1 MADIIFL
8 VDSSWSIGKEH
19 FQLVREFLYDV
30 VKALDVGGND
40 FRFALVQFSGNP
52 HTEFQLNT
60 YPSTRDVLSHIA
72 NMPYMGGG
80 TKTGK
85 GLEYLIENHL
95 TKAAGSRA
103 SEGIPQ
109 VIIVLTDGRSQDD
122 VALPSSVLK
131 SAHVNMFAVGM
142 QDAVEGELKE
152 IASEP
157 FDMHLFNLENFT
169 ALHGIVGDLVVSVR
183 SSMTPEKA
191 GAKGLVKDIT
201 GNGWLLMAPISMV
214 SAGVALFKAFVGAR
228 LRWTFRGL
236 KTKVW
241 SVWPRVCSY
250 WVCRCLQTQLAS
262 LPVLPGGSTGALG
275 WAAACCSH
283 AFAPVAWKCKHR
295 KLCRVIKL
303 PQGRELGEEHTS
315 YDGDSLKPWPKTLW
329 RLRRSLMAAGTPWR
343 MSPCS

>member
-19 FQLVREFLYDV
+19 FQLVREFLFDV

-60 YPSTRDVLSHIA
+60 YPSTQDVLSHIA
-72 NMPYMGGG
+72 NMPYVGGG

-131 SAHVNMFAVGM
+131 SARVNMFAVGV

-169 ALHGIVGDLVVSVR
+169 ALHGIVGDLVASVR

-201 GNGWLLMAPISMV
+201 GNGQLLMAPISMV

-236 KTKVW
+236 KTKV
-241 SVWPRVCSY
+241 
-250 WVCRCLQTQLAS
+250 
-262 LPVLPGGSTGALG
+262 
-275 WAAACCSH
+275 
-283 AFAPVAWKCKHR
+283 
-295 KLCRVIKL
+295 
-303 PQGRELGEEHTS
+303 
-315 YDGDSLKPWPKTLW
+315 
-329 RLRRSLMAAGTPWR
+329 
-343 MSPCS
+343 

>member
-1 MADIIFL
+1 LTSGSLKQGEQKGKLKQKDTMRKHRHLPLVAILGLLLSGFCSVGAQQQAAVRNVAVADIIFL

-60 YPSTRDVLSHIA
+60 YPSNQDVLSHIA

-80 TKTGK
+80 SKTGK

-103 SEGIPQ
+103 SEGVPQ
-109 VIIVLTDGRSQDD
+109 VIVVLTDGRSQDD

-131 SAHVNMFAVGM
+131 SAHVNMIAVGV

-152 IASEP
+152 IASRP
-157 FDMHLFNLENFT
+157 FDTHLFNLENFT
-169 ALHGIVGDLVVSVR
+169 ALHGIVGDLVASVR
-183 SSMTPEKA
+183 TSMTPEKA

-201 GNGWLLMAPISMV
+201 GNGRLLRSFLAMLVAPVSMAT
-214 SAGVALFKAFVGAR
+214 AGAALCEAFVRA
-228 LRWTFRGL
+228 
-236 KTKVW
+236 
-241 SVWPRVCSY
+241 
-250 WVCRCLQTQLAS
+250 
-262 LPVLPGGSTGALG
+262 
-275 WAAACCSH
+275 
-283 AFAPVAWKCKHR
+283 
-295 KLCRVIKL
+295 
-303 PQGRELGEEHTS
+303 
-315 YDGDSLKPWPKTLW
+315 D
-329 RLRRSLMAAGTPWR
+329 
-343 MSPCS
+343 